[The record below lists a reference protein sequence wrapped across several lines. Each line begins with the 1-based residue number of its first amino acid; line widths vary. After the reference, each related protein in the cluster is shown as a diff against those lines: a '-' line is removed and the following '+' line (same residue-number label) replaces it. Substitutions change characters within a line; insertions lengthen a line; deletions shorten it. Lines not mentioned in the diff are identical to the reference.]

1 MAKPKTKKPV
11 RDSKSKSKSDT
22 PKLPTHLQN
31 SRLLQLN
38 NGVKSIPRA
47 EQGAQIFPTTDK
59 AANTAQVA
67 DGFDNFLSRIG
78 LNNDNAISGGTY
90 EFNLITLNR
99 LLLEAAYRGSW
110 VIGVGI
116 DSIADDMTRAG
127 ITLTSNDVA
136 DKISDIKAMMSRLQ
150 IFQSVGNGIRW
161 GRLYGGA
168 IGVMDIKGQNM
179 STPLD
184 LETIAEGQ
192 FQGIVIYDRWQL
204 NPTLFEVI
212 DSGPEMGLPKYYD
225 IVTNNTP
232 TGSRPTTQT
241 SGQIRVHHSR
251 CIRFGGVPLPYFQA
265 VTNMMWEESVC
276 ERIWDRLISFDNA
289 TMSSASLVDRANL
302 RTIGVDGLREIM
314 ASGGKAQQGL
324 ERQFD
329 MMRWLQ
335 VNEGL
340 TLIDKEDTFASTAY
354 SFAGL
359 SDMMLQFGQQ
369 IAGGFGI
376 PLVRFFGQSPA
387 GLNSTGEADLRMYY
401 DNINA
406 QQEAKMRNP
415 FEKIVKILYRSM
427 YGEAAPKDLQFIFT
441 PLWQNTPRE
450 KADIAKINTDTV
462 VEAHASGLVDT
473 PTAMKELRQNSG
485 ESGIF
490 SNITDEQIDEAETE
504 EPPMPEDQPSA
515 NPNVPMPAPKE
526 TVKSPSPTTSK
537 DSAFVKIK
545 KWLSL

>member
-1 MAKPKTKKPV
+1 MLNKKPKKSSKSK
-11 RDSKSKSKSDT
+11 DSKSKSQAS
-22 PKLPTHLQN
+22 KLPIHLQN
-31 SRLLQLN
+31 SRLLQLD
-38 NGVKSIPRA
+38 NGVKNAPKIN
-47 EQGAQIFPTTDK
+47 QGKQIFEVTDK
-59 AANTAQVA
+59 ASKADGASRVA

-78 LNNDNAISGGTY
+78 LNNDNALSGGTY
-90 EFNLITLNR
+90 DFNLITTNR

-110 VIGVGI
+110 VIGVGV

-127 ITLTSNDVA
+127 IQLTSNDAA
-136 DKISDIKAMMSRLQ
+136 DKIGDMKAMMSRLQ

-168 IGVMDIKGQNM
+168 IAVMDIKGQDK

-184 LETIAEGQ
+184 PETISEGQ
-192 FQGIVIYDRWQL
+192 FQGIVIYDRWQI
-204 NPTLFEVI
+204 NPALFDTI
-212 DSGPEMGLPKYYD
+212 DSGPEMGLPKFYS

-232 TGSRPTTQT
+232 TGSTPDANA
-241 SGQIRVHHSR
+241 SGQIKVHHSR
-251 CIRFGGVPLPYFQA
+251 VIRFGGVPLPYFQA
-265 VTNMMWEESVC
+265 ITNMMWEESVC

-302 RTIGVDGLREIM
+302 RTIGIEGLREIM
-314 ASGGKAQQGL
+314 AAGGKAQQGL

-329 MMRWLQ
+329 MMRMLQ

-387 GLNSTGEADLRMYY
+387 GLNSTGEGDLRMYY

-406 QQEAKMRNP
+406 QQEAKLRNP

-427 YGEAAPKDLQFIFT
+427 YAESAPKDMQFTFT
-441 PLWQNTPRE
+441 PLWQTTPMD
-450 KADIAKINTDTV
+450 KATIAKLNTDTIT
-462 VEAHASGLVDT
+462 EAHDSGLVDT
-473 PTAMKELRQNSG
+473 PTAMKELRQSSG
-485 ESGIF
+485 DSGIF
-490 SNITDEQIDEAETE
+490 SNITDEQINEAETE
-504 EPPMPEDQPSA
+504 EPPMPEDQPGIEPEKT
-515 NPNVPMPAPKE
+515 NN
-526 TVKSPSPTTSK
+526 SK
-537 DSAFVKIK
+537 PLTPYQKIK
-545 KWLSL
+545 QWLSQ